1 MHRASRAFQGI
12 PWCAEISRSGFSVE
26 KSHKSDR
33 ETVYTYT
40 ENALEA
46 AVWTVS
52 ELAGRQKPRGVITG
66 GMPLTRLV
74 HRASTGLVATLSHM
88 ETYHVLAAGTVLWLL
103 ASAGATDSHLPAVLT
118 ATLTAAA
125 LLLTHVVRRRKEK
138 L

>member
-1 MHRASRAFQGI
+1 MLLRSQAHHGRACI
-12 PWCAEISRSGFSVE
+12 VE
-26 KSHKSDR
+26 VGSSLDR
-33 ETVYTYT
+33 FGT
-40 ENALEA
+40 
-46 AVWTVS
+46 
-52 ELAGRQKPRGVITG
+52 GRQAKTKGAITG

-74 HRASTGLVATLSHM
+74 HRASTVLVATLRHM

-125 LLLTHVVRRRKEK
+125 LLVTRVVRRRKEK